1 MRAALFFK
9 NITFLLITGLWLA
22 ITTGFAAANAV
33 NANCSVP
40 VFGVAG
46 VMVDERAET
55 ASLARDNGA
64 AEAAKQAFETV
75 INRIVADAD
84 KRHAFLGQST
94 PDAFLDFVHIVA
106 ENSLEQRYIATLDF
120 CFDAVRLRAA
130 LTKADLQWAEL
141 ESPPVLVLPIWRGP
155 DGVHAWHKH
164 NAWIAGW
171 WQAVDDHAGLLRLRR
186 LTRNLANERRF
197 RGEDIAAGLATTLS
211 AAAKQAGVSQ
221 VVVAE
226 AALDF
231 NGWVPEVTVTAALF
245 DKDGALIRRFDRQ
258 GPYQLA
264 AVQPVE
270 LADSRDE
277 IIRALSRDWYAA
289 NRIDGSARGAITAA
303 VPVAS
308 LAEWA
313 RRLAAFEAIA
323 VIDGYDIVTLNAAGG
338 QIRLRL
344 VGTRE
349 ALENALAVH
358 NLKLTG
364 DQGDLSLVPAN

>member
-1 MRAALFFK
+1 MRAALFVK

-22 ITTGFAAANAV
+22 ITTGFAAASAV
-33 NANCSVP
+33 NANCAVP
-40 VFGVAG
+40 VFGISG

-64 AEAAKQAFETV
+64 AQAAKQAFETV

-84 KRHAFLGQST
+84 KRQAFLRQST

-130 LTKADLQWAEL
+130 LTKAGVQWAEL
-141 ESPPVLVLPIWRGP
+141 QSPAILVLPIWRGP

-171 WQAVDDHAGLLRLRR
+171 WQAVDDHTGLLQLRL

-197 RGEDIAAGLATTLS
+197 RGEDIAAGLSSTLF
-211 AAAKQAGVSQ
+211 AAAAEAGAFQ

-245 DKDGALIRRFDRQ
+245 DKNGALIRRYDRL
-258 GPYQLA
+258 GPRQLE

-270 LADSRDE
+270 LADLRDE
-277 IIRALSRDWYAA
+277 IIRALSRDWHAA
-289 NRIDGSARGAITAA
+289 NRIDVSARGEITAA

-313 RRLAAFEAIA
+313 RRLAAFDAIA

-338 QIRLRL
+338 HIRLRL

-358 NLKLTG
+358 NLQLTG
-364 DQGDLSLVPAN
+364 DQGYLSLVPAN

>member
-33 NANCSVP
+33 NANCAVP
-40 VFGVAG
+40 VFGVSG
-46 VMVDERAET
+46 VIVDERAET

-64 AEAAKQAFETV
+64 AEAAKQALETV
-75 INRIVADAD
+75 INRIVADTD
-84 KRHAFLGQST
+84 KRQAFLRQST

-130 LTKADLQWAEL
+130 LTKAGLQWAEL

-171 WQAVDDHAGLLRLRR
+171 WQSVDDHAGLLRLRR

-197 RGEDIAAGLATTLS
+197 RGEDIAAGLASTLS
-211 AAAKQAGVSQ
+211 AAAAEAAVSQ
-221 VVVAE
+221 VIVAE

-231 NGWVPEVTVTAALF
+231 NGWAPEVTVTAALF
-245 DKDGALIRRFDRQ
+245 DKNGVLIRRFDRL
-258 GPYQLA
+258 GPYQLD

-277 IIRALSRDWYAA
+277 IIRVLSRDWYAA
-289 NRIDGSARGAITAA
+289 NRIDGSTRGAITAA

-338 QIRLRL
+338 HIRLRL

>member
-22 ITTGFAAANAV
+22 ITTGFAAASSV
-33 NANCSVP
+33 NANCVVP

-64 AEAAKQAFETV
+64 AEATKRAFDTV

-84 KRHAFLGQST
+84 KRDAFLSQST
-94 PDAFLDFVHIVA
+94 PDAFLDFVHIVM

-130 LTKADLQWAEL
+130 MTKTDLQWAEL

-171 WQAVDDHAGLLRLRR
+171 WQAIDDHAGLLQLRR
-186 LTRNLANERRF
+186 LTHNLANERRF
-197 RGEDIAAGLATTLS
+197 RGEDIAAGLSATLS

-221 VVVAE
+221 VVVVE

-231 NGWVPEVTVTAALF
+231 NGWVPEVTVTAAQF
-245 DKDGALIRRFDRQ
+245 DKDGVLIRRFDRL
-258 GPYQLA
+258 GPHQLA

-270 LADSRDE
+270 LADKRDK
-277 IIRALSRDWYAA
+277 IIRTLSQDWYAA
-289 NRIDGSARGAITAA
+289 NRINGSARGTITAA

-313 RRLAAFEAIA
+313 RRLAVFEALA

-358 NLKLTG
+358 NLKFTG
-364 DQGDLSLVPAN
+364 DLGELSLVPAN